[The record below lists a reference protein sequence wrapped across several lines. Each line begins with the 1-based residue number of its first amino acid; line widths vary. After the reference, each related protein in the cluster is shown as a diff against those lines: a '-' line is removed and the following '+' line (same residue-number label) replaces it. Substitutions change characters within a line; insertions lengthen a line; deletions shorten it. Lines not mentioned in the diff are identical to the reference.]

1 MGLPEG
7 VESRILRLPGPCWIW
22 TGAKNPRGYGNIG
35 FKGKTYKAHRF
46 VYERL
51 VGPIPEGMTLDHL
64 CFNSL
69 CVNPEHLEPC
79 TNAENNRRGN
89 SLSAQRARQTHCVN
103 GHEFNEK
110 NTGTRARPQGGRVC
124 RECARLREA
133 RKRARL
139 KKG

>member
-1 MGLPEG
+1 MELPNG
-7 VESRILRLPGPCWIW
+7 IDQRILRLPGPCWVW

-35 FKGKTYKAHRF
+35 YQGKTYKAHRF

-79 TNAENNRRGN
+79 TNAENNRRGT
-89 SLSAQRARQTHCVN
+89 SLSAMRARQTHCVR
-103 GHEFNEK
+103 GHEFTPD
-110 NTGTRARPQGGRVC
+110 NTYIRPGRGGRRCKTCDRAR
-124 RECARLREA
+124 ARGEL
-133 RKRARL
+133 
-139 KKG
+139 G